1 MNEIKCPKCGEIFA
15 IDESGYRE
23 LVKEVKDREFDKEL
37 KVREELLRRE
47 SEVELEKLRAEL
59 RELKTESEAK
69 LREANTDSENKLK
82 LALIDKDNSAREML
96 IVKEREIENLKSRL
110 ELESEKAK
118 SELVRELSE
127 KDKTISE
134 LEAKAKTKELEAKLS
149 EDKLIAEHEL
159 ALKEKDEQ
167 IAYYKD
173 FKARQSTKMVGE
185 SLEQH
190 CEIEFNRLRATG
202 FMNAYF
208 EKDNDAKTGS
218 KGDYIFRESSD
229 DGCEFISIMFEM
241 KNESDTTATKKKN
254 EDFLKELDK
263 DRKEK
268 DCEYAVLVS
277 LLEPDNELFNTGI
290 VDMSYK
296 YEKMYV
302 IRPQFFIPIIT
313 LLRNAAMKSLD
324 YRRELEVVKSQNID
338 VANFESDLVD
348 FQDKFSRN
356 YNLASKKF
364 KDAIEEIDKTI
375 KLLEKIK
382 DNLTGSENN
391 LRLANDKAQDLSIK
405 KLTKNNPTM
414 RQKFAELA
422 ERNEK

>member
-1 MNEIKCPKCGEIFA
+1 MNEIKCPKCGEVFV
-15 IDESGYRE
+15 IDESDYRE
-23 LVKEVKDREFDKEL
+23 LIKAVKDKEFEREIG
-37 KVREELLRRE
+37 VREQLLRRE
-47 SEVELEKLRAEL
+47 SEIELEKLKAEL
-59 RELKTESEAK
+59 NA
-69 LREANTDSENKLK
+69 AVNDSESKLK
-82 LALIDKDNSAREML
+82 LALLEKENGTNNL
-96 IVKEREIENLKSRL
+96 I
-110 ELESEKAK
+110 A
-118 SELVRELSE
+118 E
-127 KDKTISE
+127 KDKEISE
-134 LEAKAKTKELEAKLS
+134 LRLAVELERERAKRETGEAIADKEKLIAELEAEAKARSLEAKLA
-149 EDKLIAEHEL
+149 EDKLIAKHEI

-173 FKARQSTKMVGE
+173 FKARQSTKMIGE

-190 CEIEFNRLRATG
+190 CETEFNRLRATG

-218 KGDYIFRESSD
+218 KGDYVFRESSD

-241 KNESDTTATKKKN
+241 KNEADTTSTKKKN

-263 DRKEK
+263 DRHEK
-268 DCEYAVLVS
+268 GCEYAVLVS
-277 LLEPDNELFNTGI
+277 LLEPDSELFNTGI

-313 LLRNAAMKSLD
+313 LLRNAAMKSLS
-324 YRRELEVVKSQNID
+324 YRRELEVIKNQNID
-338 VANFESDLVD
+338 VSNFESELMD

-382 DNLTGSENN
+382 ENLAGSENN

-405 KLTKNNPTM
+405 KLTRNNPTM
-414 RQKFAELA
+414 RRKFAEIA
-422 ERNEK
+422 ENSEK

>member
-1 MNEIKCPKCGEIFA
+1 MNEIRCPKCGEVFV

-23 LVKEVKDREFDKEL
+23 LIKEVKDKEFEREIG
-37 KVREELLRRE
+37 VREQLLRRE
-47 SEVELEKLRAEL
+47 SEIELEKLKAEL
-59 RELKTESEAK
+59 NA
-69 LREANTDSENKLK
+69 AVNDSESKLK
-82 LALIDKDNSAREML
+82 IALMEKENGINNL
-96 IVKEREIENLKSRL
+96 I
-110 ELESEKAK
+110 A
-118 SELVRELSE
+118 E
-127 KDKTISE
+127 KDKEISE
-134 LEAKAKTKELEAKLS
+134 LRLAIELERERAKREAGEAIADKEKLIAELEANAKEKALEAKLA
-149 EDKLIAEHEL
+149 EDKLIAEHQM
-159 ALKEKDEQ
+159 ALKDKDEQ

-173 FKARQSTKMVGE
+173 FKARQSTKMIGE

-218 KGDYIFRESSD
+218 KGDYIFRERSE

-241 KNESDTTATKKKN
+241 KNEADTTSTKKKN

-263 DRKEK
+263 DRHEK
-268 DCEYAVLVS
+268 GCEYAVLVS
-277 LLEPDNELFNTGI
+277 LLEPDSELFNTGI

-296 YEKMYV
+296 YDKMYV

-313 LLRNAAMKSLD
+313 LLRNAAMKSLS
-324 YRRELEVVKSQNID
+324 YRRELEVIKNQNID
-338 VANFESDLVD
+338 VSNFESELMD

-364 KDAIEEIDKTI
+364 KDAIDEIDRTI

-422 ERNEK
+422 DNSEK